1 MANISQHIILRNIGS
16 IYGVAGYYE
25 ERMPGNYS
33 MQHVV
38 AATTDGTLHEIHWN
52 RNIGVTSPQQFR
64 HPFPQIHSLSGF
76 YTPDDDLQHVIVA
89 TENGWLHEL
98 FFMDP
103 QQASL
108 RSPLIKLNTAAGPHI
123 GMACFYS
130 DDTLRHATVGGADSI
145 LHEVVWN
152 AQVTPTAQD
161 LATQFHLPDVAAIA
175 GFFFPPPDIHD
186 IGSRDVIVAMKGG
199 SVFDVH
205 YRGGYITTDPLTT
218 FSSPL
223 ANVAAFVNT
232 DTRDAH
238 VIVLLHSSGQL
249 YDYTYIPYQGS
260 GQTTHL
266 VSIANVVDI
275 AAYYS
280 HYDMTCHVIAATGD
294 GNLHEVYYTL

>member
-1 MANISQHIILRNIGS
+1 MANIQHHIILHNIGS

-25 ERMPGNYS
+25 ERMSDNYS

-52 RNIGVTSPQQFR
+52 SNTGVTSPQQFR
-64 HPFPQIHSLSGF
+64 QQFNGIHSLSGF
-76 YTPDDDLQHVIVA
+76 YTSDDDFQHVIVA

-98 FFMDP
+98 YFTDP

-108 RSPLIKLNTAAGPHI
+108 RSPLYKLNTAAGPHI
-123 GMACFYS
+123 GMASFYS
-130 DDTLRHATVGGADSI
+130 SNDTMRHATVGGADDI

-152 AQVTPTAQD
+152 AQVTPTEQI

-175 GFFFPPPDIHD
+175 GFYALYIH
-186 IGSRDVIVAMKGG
+186 SRDIIVAMQGG

-205 YRGGYITTDPLTT
+205 YSGGQITTDQLTT

-223 ANVAAFVNT
+223 VNVAAFVNT

-238 VIVLLHSSGQL
+238 VIVLHSSGQL
-249 YDYTYIPYQGS
+249 YDYTYTPHQGS
-260 GQTTHL
+260 GQTTPL

-280 HYDMTCHVIAATGD
+280 HYDMTCHVIAATRD
-294 GNLHEVYYTL
+294 GNLHEVYYT